1 MSDQITPELI
11 KFILAQQQALP
22 PLQQNPMGN
31 IESTPL
37 EKLLRDL
44 RAPSLRT
51 NSSSNPSP
59 LSRLV
64 AEYLQAASGK
74 IQVHQNNVAS
84 PLLAPGNGPSY
95 ELQQRLVQAA
105 KVLASTH
112 PSLAASAVQQAV
124 SLSFQ
129 PSADESFGRQQ
140 QIAPNA
146 QHPKLSS
153 PFSRIPP
160 NQRNET
166 STDLSVLFNNPK
178 PRTVPSDNA
187 FHTGFSPSIHTS
199 PKGSSTVLLKE
210 KCLDQSI
217 NNDDKS
223 SSPQV
228 WPSEPVSLL
237 TLQTWPLK
245 KLESYAKHL
254 KSCNQSV
261 PNAVNIVIEDFYAK
275 ERKRKAKR
283 SANRKSASDSRAR
296 KIRLI
301 EELTATN
308 AKLRRQALIL
318 SYMPDP
324 VAAVGI
330 DGVIKFCSVPMERVL
345 KRKNEDLVGSNI
357 EDVLVPK
364 SRAAL
369 QKLIR
374 DMVAAERQ
382 PALRDETGSQ
392 LKGENEGEIKAN
404 NKNSRGL
411 STLRSEHPLALMH
424 ENVDRDDDDGFG
436 GLTFES
442 SGVSPT
448 TKRGN
453 KISKQKTTVM
463 SFSPE
468 KVSSLS
474 RETTLPCGSS
484 VSEDIEQPYEIKTK
498 QVNKGKDQDSDKI
511 IDDVRGASLT
521 ANNASATLSSSSL
534 HKEHQKQKHEKQNL
548 SEHVICRES
557 NESLREDLMDS
568 SPLSVTVH
576 NKASEL
582 GIIDCSP
589 EVAAVTLEEA
599 PKSKEKELLLC
610 FRPCGMNRNVARES
624 LFSRSRSNSVLDV
637 VSSSTSNQ
645 TDCAFES
652 DGISSAREPSRK
664 TLHLATMKRKQDDEE
679 SAAESL
685 MLMSMPPDTST
696 SRRNKSF
703 KQGL

>member
-140 QIAPNA
+140 QFYRSTPCKRLSKIAPNA

-568 SPLSVTVH
+568 SPLSVT
-576 NKASEL
+576 
-582 GIIDCSP
+582 GQ
-589 EVAAVTLEEA
+589 
-599 PKSKEKELLLC
+599 
-610 FRPCGMNRNVARES
+610 F
-624 LFSRSRSNSVLDV
+624 
-637 VSSSTSNQ
+637 
-645 TDCAFES
+645 
-652 DGISSAREPSRK
+652 
-664 TLHLATMKRKQDDEE
+664 
-679 SAAESL
+679 
-685 MLMSMPPDTST
+685 
-696 SRRNKSF
+696 
-703 KQGL
+703 